1 MSLLHIHFHHDSSI
15 GFSPYSGEYRIF
27 ELERFTKERYFA
39 IDFESAEE
47 VFKDGISDAL
57 KEKAELC
64 IKKIADIIK
73 EEYGEEYLTITNF
86 SCDQRIAGR
95 DVTNTYIIDV
105 IKKYFIIIP
114 TSITSVDHHLSHA
127 QSAFYQSP
135 YKEAIVFSYD
145 SGGREA
151 DGKDVS
157 FTKVWYFNRNNQYK
171 KLAVLPLSPVA
182 FYTAM
187 GYFCED
193 INKGNYNT
201 IAGKAMGL
209 QSYGFSDTGLYNYLY
224 SGFAGK
230 DKMGWNDYSCSVD
243 FESNYIRYIK
253 EHFFGN
259 RNFLAFNDA
268 IRLLATSQH
277 VFEDVIIKMMEPYVE
292 KYNLPI
298 ILSGGGALNVI
309 CNSRIKNR
317 FKLPVFVPCNPNDSG
332 VAIGNI
338 LAQRNPQEQVKLA
351 YGKYDIFDRDKLDF
365 YISSR
370 KATLY
375 NNADVINLIR
385 SGKIIGVVR
394 GRSECGPRALGNRSI
409 ICDPSFPNMKDV
421 LNSKVK
427 QREWFRPF
435 APAVLEEDSKE
446 YFVWDGSPSPYMSFS
461 AHVKMEYQQRLSSVT
476 HVDFSARLQ
485 TVNSSDN
492 LWLYNLL
499 KDMKQTG
506 LPVLLNTSF
515 NIRGKP
521 ILNSIE
527 DALFVLDNTEM
538 DYVIVE
544 DYLFSK

>member
-193 INKGNYNT
+193 INKGN
-201 IAGKAMGL
+201 L
-209 QSYGFSDTGLYNYLY
+209 QS
-224 SGFAGK
+224 
-230 DKMGWNDYSCSVD
+230 
-243 FESNYIRYIK
+243 
-253 EHFFGN
+253 
-259 RNFLAFNDA
+259 
-268 IRLLATSQH
+268 
-277 VFEDVIIKMMEPYVE
+277 
-292 KYNLPI
+292 
-298 ILSGGGALNVI
+298 
-309 CNSRIKNR
+309 
-317 FKLPVFVPCNPNDSG
+317 
-332 VAIGNI
+332 
-338 LAQRNPQEQVKLA
+338 
-351 YGKYDIFDRDKLDF
+351 
-365 YISSR
+365 
-370 KATLY
+370 
-375 NNADVINLIR
+375 
-385 SGKIIGVVR
+385 
-394 GRSECGPRALGNRSI
+394 
-409 ICDPSFPNMKDV
+409 
-421 LNSKVK
+421 
-427 QREWFRPF
+427 EW
-435 APAVLEEDSKE
+435 E
-446 YFVWDGSPSPYMSFS
+446 
-461 AHVKMEYQQRLSSVT
+461 T
-476 HVDFSARLQ
+476 
-485 TVNSSDN
+485 
-492 LWLYNLL
+492 
-499 KDMKQTG
+499 
-506 LPVLLNTSF
+506 
-515 NIRGKP
+515 
-521 ILNSIE
+521 
-527 DALFVLDNTEM
+527 
-538 DYVIVE
+538 
-544 DYLFSK
+544 